1 MKTLLQP
8 LWKYACSLTVMSFRC
23 LPKRCSYDRCTT
35 VFFLNRPRLEL
46 QTAPCEGI
54 HRKVD
59 MKGVFRVF
67 LPNFDHD
74 VYIVTKEA
82 PVQSCRAL
90 DKSQIFTRRWLTDN
104 FHWPCTTSLSI
115 TQRANSCSNG
125 RQWKQM
131 GGNGNLLFMGLI
143 TICSS
148 RIWILPACDIAL
160 PEGTWILSG
169 VLTVQLPTKDIDNIP
184 ARTCTNTPH

>member
-1 MKTLLQP
+1 
-8 LWKYACSLTVMSFRC
+8 
-23 LPKRCSYDRCTT
+23 
-35 VFFLNRPRLEL
+35 
-46 QTAPCEGI
+46 
-54 HRKVD
+54 
-59 MKGVFRVF
+59 MKGVFRAF
-67 LPNFDHD
+67 HQEFDN
-74 VYIVTKEA
+74 

-104 FHWPCTTSLSI
+104 FHSPCTTSFSI

-125 RQWKQM
+125 RQWKQLQQWEAM
-131 GGNGNLLFMGLI
+131 EIFCFMGLI

-148 RIWILPACDIAL
+148 RIWILPACHIAL
-160 PEGTWILSG
+160 PEGTRILSG